1 MGTKEMLD
9 KIDDAIEMVKI
20 ARKML
25 VGIDDNIT
33 EDTKDYLEKA
43 YKNLLSEWASLRMEW
58 DKEQREPS

>member
-1 MGTKEMLD
+1 METKEMLD

-25 VGIDDNIT
+25 VGNDDNII
-33 EDTKDYLEKA
+33 EEAKDYLEKA
-43 YKNLLSEWASLRMEW
+43 YRNLLSEWAMLRMEW